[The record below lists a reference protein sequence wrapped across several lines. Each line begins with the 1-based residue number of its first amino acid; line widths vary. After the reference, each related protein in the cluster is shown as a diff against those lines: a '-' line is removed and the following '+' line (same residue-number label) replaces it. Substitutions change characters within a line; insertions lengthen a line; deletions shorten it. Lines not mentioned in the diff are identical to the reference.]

1 MKQVKKR
8 NGTVVDFSEE
18 KIVNAIKKAFAATH
32 AHIGKEEI
40 SHLAEGIM
48 NEIETRFP
56 EQIPS
61 VEKIQDIVELA
72 IMNAGYHEVAKA
84 YIIYRY
90 EHTKI
95 REEKQQEVVQK
106 IEEQKLSVTKRS
118 GKKEYFSEEKIKKTL
133 SYFTKGHEGA
143 VDVCAITN
151 QLKLEVYENITT
163 KEITKALIMV
173 VRSMIELDPAYSK
186 VAARMLLDK
195 LYQEVFG
202 SEFSYENLFDE
213 HVKAFSR
220 NIHNAIK
227 KGLLDPKMAE
237 FDHELLAKNLI
248 LKNDDLFEYMGL
260 EILSSRYFMED
271 TDAKRPIETPQMFWM
286 RVAMGTAINEK
297 KKDRDRVALEFYD
310 VLSNFYYTPG
320 GRTLFQAGAIKAQ
333 LSNCFLN
340 VVPDSLDGIFKTFSD
355 NAQYLKWSG
364 GTGTSWSAVR
374 GIGAFIKG
382 TGVNGQGVVPFL
394 KIANDVNVAI
404 NRSGKRR
411 SAGCVYLETWHIDIE
426 DFLELRKNTGDERR
440 RTHDVNT
447 ANWIPDLFMK
457 RVRDGGKWTLF
468 SSEEV
473 SDLHEIY
480 GKKFEQQYIKYEKMA
495 DEGKIKNWKRVN
507 AADLWKKMLAML
519 FETGHPWITWKD
531 PCNVRSPQDHVGTV
545 HSSNLC
551 TEITLNTAP
560 NETAVCTIGSLNFA
574 KLVKDGKFDVKL
586 VEKVT
591 KSAIRM
597 LDNVIDITFYPTE
610 DARRGNTRHRP
621 VGIGIRGYH
630 DALYQLNINFDTP
643 EAIKFADESM
653 EIVSYYT
660 ILASSELAKERGTYS
675 TYKGSKWD
683 RGIFPVDTVELLEKE
698 RGEKIDVMRTS
709 KLNWNIVRKHVKE
722 HGMRNSNTM
731 AIAPTAS
738 TANLVGCIPCVEPI
752 YKNIYVK
759 SNKEGDFVVV
769 NKYLVE
775 DLKKLNLWSNDMLK
789 KLKYHDGSI
798 QGIKEIP
805 QEIRNKYK
813 EVFEIDSKWLV
824 DAAAQRAR
832 WVDQSQ
838 SLNIFFSKTSGKELS
853 EIYFRAWE
861 KGLKTTYYLRTLGAS
876 QVEKSTLGTSEFG
889 STHTR
894 GAQSSTID
902 TPKQAVKTM
911 PEKAGMSAT
920 EIDAAFRA
928 RVAAGE
934 EVGICESCES

>member
-8 NGTVVDFSEE
+8 NGDIVDFSED
-18 KIVNAIKKAFAATH
+18 KIVNAVKKAFLATQTQ
-32 AHIGKEEI
+32 IDKEEI
-40 SHLAEGIM
+40 AQMTEVIL
-48 NEIETRFP
+48 NEIDTKFP

-61 VEKIQDIVELA
+61 VERIQDIVELV
-72 IMNAGYHEVAKA
+72 IMNAGYHAVAKA

-95 REEKQQEVVQK
+95 REVKKQEVAQK
-106 IEEQKLSVTKRS
+106 IEEQKLSVIKRS
-118 GKKEYFSEEKIKKTL
+118 GKKEHYSEEKIKKTL
-133 SYFTKGHEGA
+133 SFFTKGYEGA
-143 VDVCAITN
+143 VDICAISD

-173 VRSMIELDPAYSK
+173 VRSMIETDTAYSK

-202 SEFSYENLFDE
+202 PEFDYENLLEE
-213 HVKAFSR
+213 HIKAFSK
-220 NIHNAIK
+220 NIHTAIK

-237 FDHELLAKNLI
+237 FDHNLLGKKFD

-271 TDAKRPIETPQMFWM
+271 PDTKKPIETPQMFWM
-286 RVAMGTAINEK
+286 RVAMGTSINEK
-297 KKDRDRVALEFYD
+297 KKDRNRVASEFYD

-320 GRTLFQAGAIKAQ
+320 GRTLFQAGAVKPQ

-355 NAQYLKWSG
+355 NSQYLKWSG
-364 GTGTSWSAVR
+364 GTGTSWTPVR
-374 GIGAFIKG
+374 GIGAYIKG

-394 KIANDVNVAI
+394 KIANDINVAI

-457 RVRDGGKWTLF
+457 RVRDGGQWTLF

-473 SDLHEIY
+473 PDLHEIY

-495 DEGKIKNWKRVN
+495 DEGKIKNWKRIS
-507 AADLWKKMLAML
+507 ATDLWKKMLAML

-531 PCNVRSPQDHVGTV
+531 PCNIRSPQDHVGTV

-574 KLVKDGKFDVKL
+574 KLIKDGKFNVELVKT
-586 VEKVT
+586 VT

-621 VGIGIRGYH
+621 VGLGIRGYH
-630 DALYQLNINFDTP
+630 DALYQLGINFDTP
-643 EAIKFADESM
+643 KAVAFADESM
-653 EIVSYYT
+653 EIISYYT
-660 ILASSELAKERGTYS
+660 ILASSELAKERGAYATF
-675 TYKGSKWD
+675 KGSKWD
-683 RGIFPVDTVELLEKE
+683 RGIFPVDTIDLLEKE
-698 RGEKIDVMRTS
+698 RGEKINVIRGS
-709 KLNWNIVRKHVKE
+709 KLNWLPVRKHVKA

-775 DLKKLNLWSNDMLK
+775 DLKKLELWNDDMLK
-789 KLKYHDGSI
+789 KLKFNDGSI
-798 QGIKEIP
+798 QNIKEIP
-805 QEIRNKYK
+805 QKIKDKYK

-824 DAAAQRAR
+824 DAAAQRAK
-832 WVDQSQ
+832 WIDQSQ

-853 EIYFRAWE
+853 EVYFRAWE
-861 KGLKTTYYLRTLGAS
+861 KGLKTTYYLRSLGAS

-894 GAQSSTID
+894 AGQGTNV
-902 TPKQAVKTM
+902 PKQATQAM
-911 PEKAGMSAT
+911 TKA

-934 EVGICESCES
+934 EVGVCESCES